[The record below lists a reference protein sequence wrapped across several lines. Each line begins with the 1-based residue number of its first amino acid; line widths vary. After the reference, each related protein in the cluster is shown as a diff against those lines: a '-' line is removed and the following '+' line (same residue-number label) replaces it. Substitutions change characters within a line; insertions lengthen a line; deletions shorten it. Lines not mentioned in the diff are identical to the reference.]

1 MERNIGEKISYLQG
15 LAEGLKVDEST
26 NEGRIIKGILE
37 VLTDITEY
45 ISDMD
50 DELEATLDCV
60 DEISEDL
67 ADVEDEIYGGDDDC
81 GCDCGCDCCD
91 DDDDYEEFDD
101 DIYEIEC
108 PECGELVYADVDTIE
123 NEDIYCPSCKKMIE
137 VEIPEEDEE

>member
-1 MERNIGEKISYLQG
+1 MSL
-15 LAEGLKVDEST
+15 
-26 NEGRIIKGILE
+26 
-37 VLTDITEY
+37 
-45 ISDMD
+45 
-50 DELEATLDCV
+50 LDKFL
-60 DEISEDL
+60 DAMRLND
-67 ADVEDEIYGGDDDC
+67 G
-81 GCDCGCDCCD
+81 D